1 MLPAPLGRKAQFV
14 LKLSLRIR
22 LTIIRASQP
31 SFIPDCIMRIILVRH
46 GEPKIDQQRWIGHK
60 GFIAFM
66 DAYRDAG
73 LMPESAPPEYTANLT
88 RGITRVF
95 TSELPR
101 SIDSARAL
109 LPDAEFISDEVFT
122 EAPLAPPRIPG
133 LRMKVPGWAVVSRV
147 AWHGGYSPRIE
158 NFRQSRR
165 RAQKALHILLD
176 AAAEDGT
183 VVLVGHGY
191 FNAILGRMLRLKG
204 FVRTGSHRAEFWN
217 TVVYDRPS
225 VSMAAS
231 DARYRYARRATPVD
245 DAAPLHS
252 LLAFLGIRRQ
262 SA

>member
-1 MLPAPLGRKAQFV
+1 MKVPSV
-14 LKLSLRIR
+14 LKLSRRIR
-22 LTIIRASQP
+22 LAIISASQP

-46 GEPKIDQQRWIGHK
+46 GEPKVDQQRWIGHK
-60 GFIAFM
+60 GFMAFM

-73 LMPESAPPEYTANLT
+73 LTPESAPPEHLASLT
-88 RGITRVF
+88 RGISRVF
-95 TSELPR
+95 TSELAR

-109 LPDAEFISDEVFT
+109 LPDAEFISDKVFT
-122 EAPLAPPRIPG
+122 ESPLAPPRIPG
-133 LRMKVPGWAVVSRV
+133 LRLKAPGWAVVSRV

-176 AAAEDGT
+176 AAAQDGT

-204 FVRTGSHRAEFWN
+204 FSRTGSHRAEFWN
-217 TVVYDRPS
+217 TVVYDRPTVGAS
-225 VSMAAS
+225 ASRSRRKFGRAA
-231 DARYRYARRATPVD
+231 AEAD

-252 LLAFLGIRRQ
+252 LRVFLGLKRQ

>member
-1 MLPAPLGRKAQFV
+1 M

-22 LTIIRASQP
+22 QTIIRASQP
-31 SFIPDCIMRIILVRH
+31 SFIPVCIMRIILVRH
-46 GEPKIDQQRWIGHK
+46 GEPKVDQQRWIGHK
-60 GFIAFM
+60 GFMAFM

-73 LMPESAPPEYTANLT
+73 LMPESAPPEHLAGLT
-88 RGITRVF
+88 RGISRVF

-158 NFRQSRR
+158 NFREARR

-183 VVLVGHGY
+183 ALLVGHGY

-204 FVRTGSHRAEFWN
+204 FARTGSHRAEFWN

-225 VSMAAS
+225 VATSVAP
-231 DARYRYARRATPVD
+231 ARGYLARRPAQID

-252 LLAFLGIRRQ
+252 LMAFLGIRRQ

>member
-1 MLPAPLGRKAQFV
+1 MTVPSV

-22 LTIIRASQP
+22 QTIIRASQP

-46 GEPKIDQQRWIGHK
+46 GEPKVDQQRWIGHK
-60 GFIAFM
+60 GFMAFM

-73 LMPESAPPEYTANLT
+73 LTPESAPPDHLAELT
-88 RGITRVF
+88 RGMTRVF

-133 LRMKVPGWAVVSRV
+133 LRLKVPGWAVVSRV

-158 NFRQSRR
+158 NFRQARR

-176 AAAEDGT
+176 AAAEDGAA
-183 VVLVGHGY
+183 VLVGHGY

-204 FVRTGSHRAEFWN
+204 FARTGSHRAEFWN
-217 TVVYDRPS
+217 TVIYDRPTA
-225 VSMAAS
+225 AAS
-231 DARYRYARRATPVD
+231 VTRAGRRSAGRPGQND

-252 LLAFLGIRRQ
+252 LRVFLGFRRQ